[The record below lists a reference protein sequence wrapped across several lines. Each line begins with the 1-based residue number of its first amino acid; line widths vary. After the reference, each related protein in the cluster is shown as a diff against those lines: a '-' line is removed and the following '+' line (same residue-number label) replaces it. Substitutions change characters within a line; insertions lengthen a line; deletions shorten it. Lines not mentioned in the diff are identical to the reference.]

1 MPGIYLWTALQLHT
15 TFSRKEDRMAEMNDS
30 SSDKPE
36 TAPLTSA
43 KLAIADVVGM
53 AIAQAWHTSVTD
65 SRNHTTT
72 TETHGSTSQQP
83 S

>member
-15 TFSRKEDRMAEMNDS
+15 TFSRKEYRMAEMNDS

-53 AIAQAWHTSVTD
+53 ALAQAWHTSVTD